1 MWTRRLRLSGNDEK
15 GITVRS
21 GDRWLREERLRQAEV
36 AYITDRARRPL
47 EFWWAQTCEDQ
58 MALSSFM
65 ARANRGRWALR
76 RDEYWGEVTQELLKQ
91 AKYRAVHD
99 RVRDLQEVH
108 QVRAEVLEVIMPKV
122 VDGRKVFNVRPG
134 TLEGMVTAFA
144 RLDKLADDKRDAVL
158 TMIEPELTQEM
169 MDSGATFTPDEYRA
183 MGRFILE
190 RRMVKP
196 QEGQGDGTQEGGE
209 AEEEDGEQAR
219 EKGRQEKGRQENE
232 GDEEGEDE

>member
-1 MWTRRLRLSGNDEK
+1 MNLADNGEK
-15 GITVRS
+15 GMVVRS

-47 EFWWAQTCEDQ
+47 EFWWGQLCEDY
-58 MALSSFM
+58 MPLASFM
-65 ARANRGRWALR
+65 NRANRGRWAVR
-76 RDEYWGEVTQELLKQ
+76 RDDYWAEVTQELLKQ

-108 QVRAEVLEVIMPKV
+108 QIRAEVLEVIMPRV
-122 VDGRKVFNVRPG
+122 VDGRKVFNVKPG
-134 TLEGMVTAFA
+134 TLEGMVTAFT
-144 RLDKLADDKRDAVL
+144 RLDKLADEKRDAVL

-190 RRMVKP
+190 RRMVNQ
-196 QEGQGDGTQEGGE
+196 QEGQSDGTQEE
-209 AEEEDGEQAR
+209 
-219 EKGRQEKGRQENE
+219 GRQEEEGKEASEKGGEE
-232 GDEEGEDE
+232 GREEAEDAEDEETE